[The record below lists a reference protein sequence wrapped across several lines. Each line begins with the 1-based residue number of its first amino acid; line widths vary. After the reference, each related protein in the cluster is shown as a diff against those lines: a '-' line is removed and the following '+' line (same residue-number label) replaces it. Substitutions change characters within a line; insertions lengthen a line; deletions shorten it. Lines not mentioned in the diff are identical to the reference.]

1 MWSFEMLSNIAVVDP
16 ATAQSDG
23 CGCKVT
29 QAIADE
35 GPLFRKSSRFSL
47 CVVFVGSKEMG
58 IDLCSASIILG
69 GLGQA
74 VCRALGILHLR
85 LPQRD

>member
-29 QAIADE
+29 QAIAD
-35 GPLFRKSSRFSL
+35 
-47 CVVFVGSKEMG
+47 VVFVGSKEMG
-58 IDLCSASIILG
+58 IELCSASIILG